1 MDIDER
7 KIGEWPNVALVP
19 GTHIHAATGEYVEQ
33 PENTRIG
40 RSRGADGPQAA
51 EPEPEHAGAGSG
63 VQDGAECVD
72 TREKLEADVDRM
84 VKEHGL
90 YWLRTYIIEWLDRQA
105 AITERGCEHVREA
118 LDYYSERYAEMDAE
132 IVKLT
137 AERDKLNEDCSSLDK
152 CCNAL
157 EEELKRVRA
166 ERNICRWNLGELEN
180 NIGREIAELLDENG
194 VIEVFKE
201 PLGKRRLITETQR
214 QLEKQVAELTA
225 ERDEL
230 LKDLDHALAC
240 PDCDCCGW
248 QAERDELKAEVE
260 AQRKRAND
268 AERGVLSEEWYVC
281 RDRYEDDIAE
291 LTAERD
297 ELQRQLLDN
306 IDTDMAIENTQLHC
320 EVNDLLEERDSL
332 REKNSNQR
340 RQLSELQ
347 DAIHERNEGVLKR
360 QWQRRIDELTAER
373 NEWQRTAEDYQNCYD
388 MAVKRGQNRLSKID
402 ELTAERDYWKD
413 QMCRCLKYVTSGYA
427 PDILKWPRDERKFC
441 DPCLLVIDAAD
452 NLRDVV
458 IQQAESF
465 KKLEAELKAA
475 DDTANTLRASV
486 AGLKETVENQKVEI
500 LRLKDENAELCM
512 KVHGAP
518 F

>member
-1 MDIDER
+1 MDVDES

-105 AITERGCEHVREA
+105 AITAREVSDSYEHKAERQSDRIFELHNKLADA
-118 LDYYSERYAEMDAE
+118 LERVDS
-132 IVKLT
+132 LT
-137 AERDKLNEDCSSLDK
+137 AERDYLMRITEE
-152 CCNAL
+152 L
-157 EEELKRVRA
+157 EE
-166 ERNICRWNLGELEN
+166 RNGELLESRAHWIDQAVSIYRRFYPGN
-180 NIGREIAELLDENG
+180 EYAVPADVCRI
-194 VIEVFKE
+194 VITK
-201 PLGKRRLITETQR
+201 ID
-214 QLEKQVAELTA
+214 ELT
-225 ERDEL
+225 
-230 LKDLDHALAC
+230 
-240 PDCDCCGW
+240 
-248 QAERDELKAEVE
+248 AERDELKAEVE

-413 QMCRCLKYVTSGYA
+413 QMCRCLKYVTSGYK
-427 PDILKWPRDERKFC
+427 PDIMKWPLDERKFC
-441 DPCLLVIDAAD
+441 EPCLLVIDEAD
-452 NLRDVV
+452 HLRDVV
-458 IQQAESF
+458 IQQAENF